1 MLTGLT
7 VEDTCVYYTIATV
20 PAVATST
27 SIRLFVEIFL
37 KAADRYFE
45 LNYIHSFPFLLRRIG
60 KFVMI
65 DERLIYLAVAE
76 SKQFFALIST
86 CKSTRCKQDSY
97 TVCLVDVMLKT
108 DGEPNCL
115 TPLFLGK
122 TDIAL
127 AKCKRLIINKF
138 LNLFG

>member
-1 MLTGLT
+1 VLTGLT

-76 SKQFFALIST
+76 SKQFFALIPT
-86 CKSTRCKQDSY
+86 HMLTKCKQDSY
-97 TVCLVDVMLKT
+97 TVCLVDIMLKT
-108 DGEPNCL
+108 AGEPNCL
-115 TPLFLGK
+115 TALF
-122 TDIAL
+122 
-127 AKCKRLIINKF
+127 
-138 LNLFG
+138 